1 MNTLCIVSFLFAAV
15 CGLPIQSMKD
25 PMQFVDTTQEGA
37 ADDILA
43 MIAQLR
49 TDNANAM
56 AHATSVLETAQK
68 ANDDTNDALGRAINA
83 EDQALGD
90 VEEGEKDL
98 VALQGTAAGATAVE
112 ADAAA
117 KLADAQDVADQA
129 AAFLTSE
136 TERLDEEKATL
147 EEVVTLIDTLAES
160 AALQVSNRQL
170 LSIVDLS
177 SLANADPAAVAEVK
191 QLLLDLIATGESE
204 REQATSDDADAKAAL
219 DAATGVHKIAYD
231 ALAVALGEVDFQIE
245 TNAALVAIGNTA
257 VAAKNAAVIAHQNA
271 AQVLSNANQHF
282 NDETTRTTDE
292 EDTFSKVEALIATLA

>member
-43 MIAQLR
+43 MIEQLR

-56 AHATSVLETAQK
+56 AHATSVLEAAQE
-68 ANDDTNDALGRAINA
+68 ANDETNDALGRAINA
-83 EDQALGD
+83 EDQALGN

-112 ADAAA
+112 ADASA

-129 AAFLTSE
+129 AAFLASE

-147 EEVVTLIDTLAES
+147 EEVVTLIDTLAAS

-219 DAATGVHKIAYD
+219 DAATGVHKSAYD

-245 TNAALVAIGNTA
+245 TNAALVIVGNQA
-257 VAAKNAAVIAHQNA
+257 VAAKNAAVTAHQNA
-271 AQVLSNANQHF
+271 AQVLTNANQHF